1 MSLKR
6 ALVGLLVLVAVAGL
20 SVVPALAQA
29 QYTIRLAHSDAGGIE
44 VPKQAGSI
52 VFKHV
57 VESESGGRIRVEIYP
72 AAQLGSEKE
81 NFEAV
86 QLGTVQMAIVSDGP
100 LPGFIPEMMVF
111 ARPYAF
117 KSRPVVWEV
126 LDGWFGQE
134 LADLVLQRTGVR
146 VLGWGD
152 LGYRNFT
159 SQGTPVRTPLD
170 LAGKKYRTMENP
182 AHMEMM
188 RAMGASPTPI
198 AWGETYSALQQGVV
212 DGQENPLIAIR
223 SSRLYE
229 VQEYVTMDGHIF
241 TPHFIFINERF
252 YQSLPK
258 DLQDVIRRAAIVS
271 QQVQRGI
278 SAIYEVVNKEFLE
291 AQGMTVIQL
300 TPDEIRAFEE
310 ATAGPVWNYVVG
322 QIGEEWPSKLERAI
336 AEAEEKLGLR

>member
-1 MSLKR
+1 M
-6 ALVGLLVLVAVAGL
+6 
-20 SVVPALAQA
+20 
-29 QYTIRLAHSDAGGIE
+29 
-44 VPKQAGSI
+44 
-52 VFKHV
+52 
-57 VESESGGRIRVEIYP
+57 
-72 AAQLGSEKE
+72 
-81 NFEAV
+81 
-86 QLGTVQMAIVSDGP
+86 LGTVQMAITSDGP
-100 LPGFIPEMMVF
+100 LPGFIPELMVF
-111 ARPYAF
+111 SRPYAF

-134 LADLVLQRTGVR
+134 LADLILQRTGVR
-146 VLGWGD
+146 VLGFGD

-159 SQGTPVRTPLD
+159 SKGSPVVTPSD

-229 VQEYVTMDGHIF
+229 VQEYVTLDGHIF

-252 YQSLPK
+252 YRSLPA

-278 SAIYEVVNKEFLE
+278 SAIYEVVNAEFLE
-291 AQGMTVIQL
+291 AQGMRVVQL
-300 TPDEIRAFEE
+300 TPEQIRAFEQ
-310 ATAGPVWNYVVG
+310 ATAGPVWDYVVS
-322 QIGEEWPSKLERAI
+322 QIGTEWPSKLERAI